1 LPIIIIL
8 ISSINSEEIMQKG
21 KVKFYNTAK
30 RYGFI
35 TGDDGTDYFFH
46 QSGLNDDIY
55 VKDNDSVEFE
65 VVDGD
70 RGQKAVNISLVD

>member
-1 LPIIIIL
+1 
-8 ISSINSEEIMQKG
+8 MQKG

-70 RGQKAVNISLVD
+70 RGQKAVIISLVD

>member
-1 LPIIIIL
+1 
-8 ISSINSEEIMQKG
+8 MQKG

-70 RGQKAVNISLVD
+70 RGQKAVNIPLVH

>member
-1 LPIIIIL
+1 
-8 ISSINSEEIMQKG
+8 MQKG

-46 QSGLNDDIY
+46 QSGLPSDDIY
-55 VKDNDSVEFE
+55 VKDNDGVEFE
-65 VVDGD
+65 VTDGD
-70 RGQKAVNISLVD
+70 RGQKAINISLVD

>member
-1 LPIIIIL
+1 
-8 ISSINSEEIMQKG
+8 MQKG

-35 TGDDGTDYFFH
+35 TGDDGTDYYFH

-70 RGQKAVNISLVD
+70 RLQKAVNISLVD

>member
-1 LPIIIIL
+1 MPIIIIL

>member
-1 LPIIIIL
+1 
-8 ISSINSEEIMQKG
+8 MQKG

-65 VVDGD
+65 VTD
-70 RGQKAVNISLVD
+70 RDRRQKAVNISLVD

>member
-1 LPIIIIL
+1 
-8 ISSINSEEIMQKG
+8 MQKG

-65 VVDGD
+65 FVDGD
-70 RGQKAVNISLVD
+70 IGQKAVNISLVD

>member
-1 LPIIIIL
+1 
-8 ISSINSEEIMQKG
+8 MQKG

-65 VVDGD
+65 VTDGD
-70 RGQKAVNISLVD
+70 RGQKRENISLVD

>member
-1 LPIIIIL
+1 
-8 ISSINSEEIMQKG
+8 MQKG

-65 VVDGD
+65 VVDGA